1 MSLPKRVVLT
11 MATQKM
17 IANHPLST
25 QKNIQSLIVN
35 KILSIKKKNTKLE
48 VTKVDKNKEQIE
60 HNHYVKNRIN

>member
-1 MSLPKRVVLT
+1 MSLPKRVVLS

-35 KILSIKKKNTKLE
+35 KILSIKNTKLE
-48 VTKVDKNKEQIE
+48 VDKNKEHVE